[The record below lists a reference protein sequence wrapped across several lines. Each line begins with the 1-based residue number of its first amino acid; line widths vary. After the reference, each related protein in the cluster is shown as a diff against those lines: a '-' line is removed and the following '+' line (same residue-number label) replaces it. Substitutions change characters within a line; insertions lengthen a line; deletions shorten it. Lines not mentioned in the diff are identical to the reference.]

1 MKVFGWT
8 VHLQRGEARE
18 AYIKALL
25 ADACECLCLCA
36 SAGCGCATGEGEVLC
51 SESSVGGRFRTLQS
65 EGPGWVARV
74 LEYDGVLRFEVATET
89 TMGREIEELWRR
101 VTRAGHPAS
110 PSSGMADA

>member
-8 VHLQRGEARE
+8 IHAVRGEARE
-18 AYIKALL
+18 KLALSLL

-51 SESSVGGRFRTLQS
+51 SEQSIGGRYRTFQS

-74 LEYDGVLRFEVATET
+74 IEYERAVRFEVATEVI
-89 TMGREIEELWRR
+89 MGREVDELWRR
-101 VTRAGHPAS
+101 VASRGLPAS
-110 PSSGMADA
+110 PSSGMGLA